1 MTLLDIYERYKKV
14 NNDYSR
20 FIEMIINKE
29 DFDFESKEEFNLL
42 EKYNM
47 EIQQLK
53 TSMDSIE
60 SNDNENLKDLS
71 YLIVDLMF
79 LSVDLMNFYNYREVE
94 RFKMRAINYINKQ
107 RRKEFF
113 GGN

>member
-14 NNDYSR
+14 NNDYSK
-20 FIEMIINKE
+20 FIEKMVNKE
-29 DFDFESKEEFNLL
+29 VFDFESKDEFNLL
-42 EKYNM
+42 EEYNM
-47 EIQQLK
+47 KIQQLK
-53 TSMDSIE
+53 SSIE
-60 SNDNENLKDLS
+60 SIESTDSENIKDLN

-79 LSVDLMNFYNYREVE
+79 LSVDLMNFYNCREVE

-113 GGN
+113 GSN